1 MVARTE
7 EDPRTAHP
15 SGVVCVI
22 DGDQGVRNSL
32 RTLLGTLGVE
42 VRAFSRA
49 EEFLLWVERGRP
61 SCLITEVSLS
71 GMSGFELMDTL
82 RAKGVRLPTIGVTLE
97 ADPENIREAARVGL
111 LDLVEKPFVYRPVV
125 ERVREALGLPA

>member
-1 MVARTE
+1 M
-7 EDPRTAHP
+7 
-15 SGVVCVI
+15 I

-42 VRAFSRA
+42 VRAFSSA